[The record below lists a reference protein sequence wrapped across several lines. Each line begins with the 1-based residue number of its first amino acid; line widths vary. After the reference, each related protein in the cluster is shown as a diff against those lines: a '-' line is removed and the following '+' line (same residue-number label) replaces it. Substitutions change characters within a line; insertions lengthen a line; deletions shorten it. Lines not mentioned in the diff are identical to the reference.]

1 MIIAELE
8 YYGIAV
14 GETTIIDT
22 AVNNRNY
29 AKSMA
34 EMMRTLEGDVSSTG
48 EKQNSCIIISIIQ
61 YNLQSTISQ
70 YSGLD

>member
-8 YYGIAV
+8 FYRIAV
-14 GETTIIDT
+14 GENTTIDT

-34 EMMRTLEGDVSSTG
+34 EMMRTSEGDVSSTR
-48 EKQNSCIIISIIQ
+48 EKQNSCIIISLIQ
-61 YNLQSTISQ
+61 
-70 YSGLD
+70 